1 MVRSEA
7 HFRQAGRKII
17 VEAREGRALVPL
29 ATYQKAR
36 GIGAAVVEVARSVG
50 RIFACVRPRGRP
62 KVRSHPHGARRS
74 GGIRC
79 PLPFSLGDVGY
90 GHAFPGVVDGRCARV
105 VVERGTTGAGRGL
118 KGRHFSD
125 FWSTLVEPCD
135 AWNPNTWDSRPHSP
149 RLSHH
154 GHGACRS
161 GGIRCPLPFSLGD
174 VGYGQAFPGV
184 VDGRCARAVV
194 ERGTTGAERGL
205 KGRHFSDF

>member
-1 MVRSEA
+1 MSLIPDYGGLPWAARRQQKPGENELLIAPYFLPIEA
-7 HFRQAGRKII
+7 HFRQAGREII
-17 VEAREGRALVPL
+17 VEAREGRAPVPL

-62 KVRSHPHGARRS
+62 KVRSHPHGACRS

-90 GHAFPGVVDGRCARV
+90 GQAFPGVVDGRCARV

-125 FWSTLVEPCD
+125 F
-135 AWNPNTWDSRPHSP
+135 
-149 RLSHH
+149 
-154 GHGACRS
+154 
-161 GGIRCPLPFSLGD
+161 
-174 VGYGQAFPGV
+174 
-184 VDGRCARAVV
+184 
-194 ERGTTGAERGL
+194 
-205 KGRHFSDF
+205 